1 MHETTFVNQELG
13 KDWAEKER
21 EEAGQQL
28 PRTTDCRPGA
38 GYRELLIAL
47 ASLKVCDTWQG
58 DFILG

>member
-1 MHETTFVNQELG
+1 MHETTFVNRELG

-38 GYRELLIAL
+38 GYRELLIDL
-47 ASLKVCDTWQG
+47 ASLKLCNTGQG
-58 DFILG
+58 DDILG